1 MYNMYQRQGGNI
13 ASECFGIW
21 RYSPP
26 VVHALSLPI
35 PYSLGTDHIFKYE
48 NQFGQN
54 QRFGKWCISHDIHIY
69 FLHFSYF
76 YMY

>member
-13 ASECFGIW
+13 ASDCFGTW
-21 RYSPP
+21 RYSSP
-26 VVHALSLPI
+26 VVRALSLPI

-54 QRFGKWCISHDIHIY
+54 LRFG
-69 FLHFSYF
+69 
-76 YMY
+76 